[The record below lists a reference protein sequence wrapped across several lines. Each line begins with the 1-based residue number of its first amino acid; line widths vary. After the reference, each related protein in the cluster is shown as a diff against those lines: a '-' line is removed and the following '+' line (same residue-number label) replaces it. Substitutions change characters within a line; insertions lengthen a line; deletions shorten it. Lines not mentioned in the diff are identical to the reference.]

1 MFILSSVSS
10 RLEFLLVNHTS
21 IDENFKNFK
30 IMIFLGEVSNN
41 WLKDLLGIKCIHYSW
56 ILLIIIIDIIAM
68 Y

>member
-10 RLEFLLVNHTS
+10 SLEFLLVNHTS

-41 WLKDLLGIKCIHYSW
+41 WLKNLLGIKCIHYSW